1 MYKTT
6 AKHKRRVHESDYDIY
21 GDLAKIK
28 DALAEATH
36 GVKGRAGEVL
46 SQSFDD
52 VKEKSAALQENV
64 STYVADKPLKSIGTA
79 LLAGV
84 FIGYFIH
91 R

>member
-6 AKHKRRVHESDYDIY
+6 AKKRSHRYHDDIY

-28 DALAEATH
+28 DAFADASY
-36 GVKGRAGEVL
+36 GVKNRAGEVL

-52 VKEKSAALQENV
+52 VREKSAAIQENV
-64 STYVADKPLKSIGTA
+64 SSYVSEKPLKSIGVA

-84 FIGYFIH
+84 FLGYFMH
-91 R
+91 K